1 MPASPMDVEAQ
12 VPGTSGGNRW
22 LVETM
27 YFVLRILELV
37 SILAL
42 RFTSYYPLFF
52 DYLIKNTVVNSHSH
66 SLTHT
71 CHKYTHS
78 LFLHHRACF
87 LLFLGFLVLV
97 LCCYYQCYW

>member
-1 MPASPMDVEAQ
+1 MELRPDYWFRYNASHNDTLYGALNGVRKRIATYINAASPMDVEAQ

-42 RFTSYYPLFF
+42 RFTSYYPF
-52 DYLIKNTVVNSHSH
+52 
-66 SLTHT
+66 
-71 CHKYTHS
+71 
-78 LFLHHRACF
+78 
-87 LLFLGFLVLV
+87 VL
-97 LCCYYQCYW
+97 